1 MIGVAKPASPIY
13 LKITNYHTLT
23 TPTHY
28 KYSIIIYII
37 NERIVTLNGPNINDD
52 DRE

>member
-28 KYSIIIYII
+28 KYFI
-37 NERIVTLNGPNINDD
+37 NERVVILNGPNINDD